1 MQPSKARP
9 ATAQNCAL
17 CHVPLNY
24 NSLCAPLYSTLLNSC
39 PPIDSLGDQT
49 IPVRIVSELIK
60 NRVEQLQLN
69 CHSSVSTAFGL
80 DWTGV
85 AVKGGTRDVVL
96 EMYQYMHSFK
106 IWHPCIAINILFSY
120 IIISISLQ
128 FVYYLTWYR
137 RVYLSLGG
145 CWKGGG
151 GVGQLA

>member
-1 MQPSKARP
+1 MPRS
-9 ATAQNCAL
+9 
-17 CHVPLNY
+17 
-24 NSLCAPLYSTLLNSC
+24 STLLNSC
-39 PPIDSLGDQT
+39 PPIDSLGDHT

-128 FVYYLTWYR
+128 FVYYLTWSI
-137 RVYLSLGG
+137 VSISPLED
-145 CWKGGG
+145 
-151 GVGQLA
+151 VGKEEEEWDGTTSVMNRYYYC

>member
-1 MQPSKARP
+1 MPRS
-9 ATAQNCAL
+9 
-17 CHVPLNY
+17 
-24 NSLCAPLYSTLLNSC
+24 STLLNSC

-80 DWTGV
+80 DWIGV
-85 AVKGGTRDVVL
+85 AVKGGTTRVIVWDVVL

-137 RVYLSLGG
+137 VYLSLGG

-151 GVGQLA
+151 GGGVGQLA